1 MDEAKHGGFQ
11 FSTRTLM
18 LVTATLALLLVPV
31 AWVTSERQQM
41 LRLQKDILRAREVA
55 LRSVVREEE
64 RRRGEPESLPENATP
79 QASPS
84 RDRDLPLEEKAPAMG
99 QLQRENADLRRQLE
113 QISREVKQLRNLA
126 KPQGKPGR

>member
-1 MDEAKHGGFQ
+1 MDEAKRGGFQ

-41 LRLQKDILRAREVA
+41 LLLQQNILRAREVA

-64 RRRGEPESLPENATP
+64 RRRGEPESPPENATP

-84 RDRDLPLEEKAPAMG
+84 RDRDLPLKEKAPAMEK
-99 QLQRENADLRRQLE
+99 LQRENADLRRQLE
-113 QISREVKQLRNLA
+113 QLRREVEQLRNLA